1 MTGLMDGVA
10 APVAL
15 VTGAAGGLGRAIA
28 RRLAAD
34 GWTVAAAT
42 REGGPLAYDL
52 AEQSAA
58 GALVEAVLRTYGR
71 LDLLVANHAAMA
83 MGRVE
88 EQPLDEW
95 WRIVHTN
102 LSGSFRLVR
111 AAAAELT
118 SRGGSIVLISSEW
131 GITGWPR
138 ATAYAASKA
147 GLIGLT
153 KALALELAP
162 AVRVNALAPGIIDTP
177 QLAVDAADA
186 GVGLDEIRER
196 YAAHAPLRRIAT
208 ADEIASSVTFL
219 ASQDAAYYTGQ
230 VLSPNGGTTLT

>member
-1 MTGLMDGVA
+1 
-10 APVAL
+10 
-15 VTGAAGGLGRAIA
+15 VTGAAGGLGRAIVG
-28 RRLAAD
+28 RLEAD

-42 REGGPLAYDL
+42 RVGGPLAFDL
-52 AEQSAA
+52 ADPKSP
-58 GALVEAVLRTYGR
+58 GALVEEVVRRHGC

-111 AAAAELT
+111 AAAGELR
-118 SRGGSIVLISSEW
+118 SRRGSVVFISSEW
-131 GITGWPR
+131 GVSGWPR

-153 KALALELAP
+153 KALALEFAP
-162 AVRVNALAPGIIDTP
+162 GVRVNALAPGIIDTP

-186 GVGLDEIRER
+186 GVSPGEIRDR
-196 YAAHAPLRRIAT
+196 YASIAPLHRIAS
-208 ADEIASSVTFL
+208 AAEIAGSVTFL
-219 ASQDAAYYTGQ
+219 ASGDAMYYTGQ
-230 VLSPNGGTTLT
+230 VLSPNGGTLR